1 MKQVI
6 PKVQSKATSNGGGY
20 SIVGEPLT
28 VDEESAVLWK
38 RAKLDTDELA
48 RLRFSEGWTVKKLV
62 EHFGYSRS
70 QIKKELRKLEPQNIP
85 NIDIYPKKV

>member
-1 MKQVI
+1 LPEFFVNSLMDLH
-6 PKVQSKATSNGGGY
+6 GGGY

-28 VDEESAVLWK
+28 VDEEYALVWK

-48 RLRFSEGWTVKKLV
+48 RLRFSEGWTVKKLI

-70 QIKKELRKLEPQNIP
+70 QIKKELRKLNLLKIP
-85 NIDIYPKKV
+85 NIDIYPKAV